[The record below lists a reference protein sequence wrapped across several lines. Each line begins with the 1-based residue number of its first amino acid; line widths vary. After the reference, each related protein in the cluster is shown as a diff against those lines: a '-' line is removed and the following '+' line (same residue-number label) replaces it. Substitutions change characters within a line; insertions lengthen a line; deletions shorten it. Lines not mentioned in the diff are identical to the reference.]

1 MRTETDVDAS
11 TGVAARELPVLKFR
25 GIITRSGAAALVDSL
40 RVRLGLPREIYE
52 SAVQPAIEAYA
63 EFVQFLPE
71 ATSTTHSDSG
81 GLFRRA
87 LERTSLALDYRRGKI
102 LPPDAVPE
110 AIGEQSH
117 RWTYAVFIAALLHDV
132 AAPIA
137 RLRVTMC
144 DRCGGV
150 ALWDPHAGSLSELGA
165 MRYRVECIDGAAPQA
180 RIFVELPHLLFMRFV
195 PLFIQEWL
203 AADATLARELSAL
216 LSGVPAARQS
226 AIGALVLRA
235 HGVTAGRT
243 AKAEHSTTATAI
255 IAEPQDLKRGA
266 HGQKAT
272 DAQRP
277 MPTHV
282 NAEDVMARAPDAAH
296 HFMHWLQGGIAD
308 RSIPINE
315 ANAWVHVVA
324 EGMLLVSPRVF
335 REYLKGLVAEGNSG
349 PRSSSSHDTE
359 AVKAIQREL
368 LRSGWHLRGKQGI
381 NMLTYQVTSR
391 GRGVSRIHGVVIRH
405 PERFVN
411 PLPPANSGLVL
422 MPVTGDAE

>member
-1 MRTETDVDAS
+1 
-11 TGVAARELPVLKFR
+11 
-25 GIITRSGAAALVDSL
+25 
-40 RVRLGLPREIYE
+40 
-52 SAVQPAIEAYA
+52 
-63 EFVQFLPE
+63 
-71 ATSTTHSDSG
+71 
-81 GLFRRA
+81 
-87 LERTSLALDYRRGKI
+87 
-102 LPPDAVPE
+102 
-110 AIGEQSH
+110 
-117 RWTYAVFIAALLHDV
+117 
-132 AAPIA
+132 
-137 RLRVTMC
+137 
-144 DRCGGV
+144 
-150 ALWDPHAGSLSELGA
+150 
-165 MRYRVECIDGAAPQA
+165 
-180 RIFVELPHLLFMRFV
+180 
-195 PLFIQEWL
+195 
-203 AADATLARELSAL
+203 
-216 LSGVPAARQS
+216 
-226 AIGALVLRA
+226 
-235 HGVTAGRT
+235 
-243 AKAEHSTTATAI
+243 
-255 IAEPQDLKRGA
+255 
-266 HGQKAT
+266 
-272 DAQRP
+272 
-277 MPTHV
+277 V